1 MTRKSK
7 LRKPNFIYNKLLRKS
22 KKFFQRNDLD
32 DIYSLMWLSWVL
44 LLYCWMLTSTGS
56 ERLTT
61 WYQLVFLKNR
71 LFYSVTTNATRR
83 IALFLVGLLY
93 WITRII
99 RVMNGKKSSE
109 ITEKRISKTN
119 GKLGSEEFFTIFI
132 EKGLFIL
139 IIGIFGSI
147 SQNPFSIFTDL
158 LFLLLFLC
166 GFITRYIALTIKQ
179 HSSFLNEGKISMF
192 TVAGVLGELGMFTGW
207 IALTEKLRFLSV
219 LFFLY
224 GLYDLSPLVSSWMEN
239 KYGKQYESFE
249 KSLHQLLEQTEHQQQ
264 EYSEEL
270 LKSVSLLEKKTK

>member
-61 WYQLVFLKNR
+61 WYHLVFLKNR

-207 IALTEKLRFLSV
+207 IALTGKLRFLSV

-224 GLYDLSPLVSSWMEN
+224 GLYNLSPLVSSWMEN